1 MNEVLITIML
11 FCATSVV
18 ATGSITTVVF
28 LVALCGEFLEEHYDI
43 KFRKDP

>member
-18 ATGSITTVVF
+18 ITASITAVVF
-28 LVALCGEFLEEHYDI
+28 LVALCGEFLEDHYGV
-43 KFRKDP
+43 KFK